1 MSQPVCIEVDW
12 GSSNFRAYLCA
23 ANGEILDRRFS
34 PHGIFKL
41 KQANLSSFLQHELKD
56 WLVRYTQLPILLCGM
71 IGSASGW
78 VETPYLDCPLDLS
91 RLAQHLVEVP
101 SGMQRAVRIV
111 PGVQRLATT
120 AAAGDVMRGEET
132 QVLGA
137 VLLNLKQSAVAHTG
151 AKTGDESD
159 LQAAGALS
167 HESAA
172 EAAAD
177 GIAALSSST
186 EQHVLCMP
194 GTHSKWVLVQ
204 GGVMQHFR
212 TLMTGEL
219 FALLLQVKS
228 IARQLKQT
236 GYQQSINRQ
245 LFIRGVAAARQG
257 DGLLAD
263 VFGVRVQL
271 LQQQLAPTE
280 VRDYLSGLLIAN
292 EIQQAA
298 EYTQLQLPI
307 TLIASGNLAT
317 RYKLGFEAFDLP
329 YQVIASEQVTQTGL
343 HAIAKQAG
351 LFAV

>member
-1 MSQPVCIEVDW
+1 MSQPACIEVDW
-12 GSSNFRAYLCA
+12 GSSNFRAYLA
-23 ANGEILDRRFS
+23 AADGKIIGRRFS

-41 KQANLSSFLQHELKD
+41 KQAELSSFLQHELKD
-56 WLVRYTQLPILLCGM
+56 WLVSYAQLPILLCGM

-91 RLAQHLVEVP
+91 HLAQHIVNVP
-101 SGMQRAVRIV
+101 SAMQRVVKII
-111 PGVQRLATT
+111 PGVQRVAT
-120 AAAGDVMRGEET
+120 AEAAGDVMRGEET

-137 VLLNLKQSAVAHTG
+137 VLTMQQPLATEITS
-151 AKTGDESD
+151 GD
-159 LQAAGALS
+159 
-167 HESAA
+167 
-172 EAAAD
+172 AAALD
-177 GIAALSSST
+177 ASGQ
-186 EQHVLCMP
+186 QHVLCMP
-194 GTHSKWVLVQ
+194 GTHSKWVHVQ

-245 LFIRGVAAARQG
+245 LFARGVATARQG
-257 DGLLAD
+257 NGILAD

-271 LQQQLAPTE
+271 LQKQLVPAE
-280 VRDYLSGLLIAN
+280 VRDYLSGILIAN

-317 RYKLGFEAFDLP
+317 RYKLGFEAFGLA
-329 YQVIASEQVTQTGL
+329 YQVIASEQVTQRGL
-343 HAIAKQAG
+343 HAIAQQAG
-351 LFAV
+351 LFSP